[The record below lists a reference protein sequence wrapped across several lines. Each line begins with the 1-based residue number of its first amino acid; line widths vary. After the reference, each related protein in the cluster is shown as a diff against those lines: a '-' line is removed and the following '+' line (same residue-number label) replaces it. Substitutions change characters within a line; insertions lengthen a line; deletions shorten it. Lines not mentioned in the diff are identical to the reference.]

1 MQHKCSKQREGEGV
15 TDFLNKVLKNELL
28 FQVGFPNIKCDVIF
42 TPLENLETKS
52 SEGSQNV
59 NTTLAHI

>member
-15 TDFLNKVLKNELL
+15 TGFLNKVLKNELL

-42 TPLENLETKS
+42 TPLETLETKLKDLKMW
-52 SEGSQNV
+52 
-59 NTTLAHI
+59 TPL